1 MEKKIKDEQ
10 ISKCYK
16 VIAPLN
22 KSLGGYI
29 TMPMYDDHPE
39 IASFRKYLSDPTV
52 GDYISIRGTSINVY
66 FFKGSQISSSDE
78 YNDYSGYDGFENLNT
93 EKAISKYLSENKDN
107 LLEISSKDMSKEI
120 AIRYDIQNK
129 TDELNNNL
137 LWLDECNRYTPE
149 EKDKISNYNQK
160 ISVLKKELNS
170 LSEQLNDFTQ
180 NLIGTKNPD
189 NIKSKNQKY
198 VDANYGEV
206 DRDKFF
212 KTDSGFTEVYYNP
225 NANAGGQLVYNE
237 ISFDLIREA
246 AQSGKRVQDFFSHL
260 DSGCTQYLIDIDTP
274 EFKGNLDSFMSRKAD
289 FENCNAKTMRELK
302 KAAGIVPEKSHTDKD
317 FER

>member
-1 MEKKIKDEQ
+1 MEQ
-10 ISKCYK
+10 
-16 VIAPLN
+16 
-22 KSLGGYI
+22 
-29 TMPMYDDHPE
+29 
-39 IASFRKYLSDPTV
+39 
-52 GDYISIRGTSINVY
+52 
-66 FFKGSQISSSDE
+66 
-78 YNDYSGYDGFENLNT
+78 
-93 EKAISKYLSENKDN
+93 
-107 LLEISSKDMSKEI
+107 KEI
-120 AIRYDIQNK
+120 RFIDIDYNELFRIPDGGIIKITFKDGSVTDRKCTYIDDYHTQIGYNTFHICEFAEVMERSGSTYEPTTDTLK
-129 TDELNNNL
+129 T
-137 LWLDECNRYTPE
+137 
-149 EKDKISNYNQK
+149 I
-160 ISVLKKELNS
+160 
-170 LSEQLNDFTQ
+170 
-180 NLIGTKNPD
+180 
-189 NIKSKNQKY
+189 NIQF

-212 KTDSGFTEVYYNP
+212 KTDNGFTEVYYNP

-289 FENCNAKTMRELK
+289 FENCTAKTMRELK